1 MLYADSTIRKWL
13 CCCLQYHS
21 NVFWEAF
28 NLLDHSHLSYHLS
41 YPAWKEKMIRCVLYH
56 IFLTMLVLT
65 MTWNIEDKLKFG
77 QIKQEN
83 VRLFRHGDKQISL
96 YTPSGLGGQSS
107 TWLLTCMQRRPT
119 SLDTA
124 LDFRA

>member
-1 MLYADSTIRKWL
+1 
-13 CCCLQYHS
+13 
-21 NVFWEAF
+21 
-28 NLLDHSHLSYHLS
+28 
-41 YPAWKEKMIRCVLYH
+41 
-56 IFLTMLVLT
+56 MLVLT

-107 TWLLTCMQRRPT
+107 T
-119 SLDTA
+119 
-124 LDFRA
+124 